1 LGQPAVILLDTHVVL
16 WLALEP
22 GKISRKARAAIE
34 ASRQRGE
41 GLAISDISLLEIAT
55 LERKGRVQLK
65 ADMETFLTE
74 VETRFIVLPI
84 SGRICVRAV
93 SLPAT
98 YPNDPADR
106 LIGSTA
112 LVEGIPLVTA
122 DADIRR
128 SKALPVV
135 W

>member
-1 LGQPAVILLDTHVVL
+1 ML

-22 GKISRKARAAIE
+22 GKISKKARSRIE
-34 ASRQRGE
+34 QARQRGE

-55 LERKGRVQLK
+55 LERKGRIQLN
-65 ADMETFLTE
+65 ASLETFLSE
-74 VETRFIVLPI
+74 IEARFLVLPI
-84 SGRICVRAV
+84 TGRICVRAV

-106 LIGSTA
+106 VIGSTA
-112 LVEGIPLVTA
+112 LVEGIPLITA
-122 DADIRR
+122 DDEIRR
-128 SKALPVV
+128 CKAISVI

>member
-1 LGQPAVILLDTHVVL
+1 VILLDTHVVL

-22 GKISRKARAAIE
+22 GKVSKKARATIE
-34 ASRQRGE
+34 EARQNGE

-55 LERKGRVQLK
+55 LERKGRIQLK
-65 ADMETFLTE
+65 ASLETFLAE
-74 VETRFIVLPI
+74 VEARFVVLPI
-84 SGRICVRAV
+84 TGRVCVRAV

-106 LIGSTA
+106 IIGSTA
-112 LVEGIPLVTA
+112 LAEGIPLVTA

-128 SKALPVV
+128 SKVLTVI